1 MQMFTALQLQN
12 AHQKLQNAYQKLQNA
27 QQQLTNIEIYVLAII
42 FTVVIVTVGFIA
54 IDRRVRSRNQPL
66 NSTNYSVEKRVEN
79 YIFGAFCFFWLIAI
93 YSLIYKILTNETFLT
108 ALNIDLNEGLKDI
121 DFQAILIR
129 IAVSLGFIF
138 ITLFILSLVSPT
150 KNMLLL
156 LGITVIF
163 IAIIFDRKFLYTMF
177 LSLYLYYIYLD
188 VVKIASRAILDNLLV
203 TLSIYFLHLM
213 AILLP
218 IFILYPLCIDNIG
231 WTSTKILSFILFT
244 WTATSIFYMCRI
256 KILEASI
263 NKPGTS
269 SADNTT
275 FNIFRKSCKMAFFP
289 TLFMLLHH
297 FSLEFFILVII
308 ILCKFFT
315 SISILVKD
323 GIEIIEI
330 ARNGV
335 KKADDT
341 EFEEMIA
348 HAQFNMDDIIVS
360 ISLFDNLFRFLN
372 TIINLICYM
381 FSTSVNMLEESLSV
395 QFAKYINENIN
406 GGSLLLGIDI
416 YSAPSIFTLKGIIL
430 LMASLATYYSVYYIL
445 QSFYD
450 IIIYKKS
457 VQPSS
462 SNDDEYYN

>member
-1 MQMFTALQLQN
+1 MQLQN

-150 KNMLLL
+150 KNMLFLL
-156 LGITVIF
+156 KTTVIF

-177 LSLYLYYIYLD
+177 LSLCLYNIYLD

-275 FNIFRKSCKMAFFP
+275 FNIFRKSCKMALLP

-297 FSLEFFILVII
+297 FSLEFSILGII
-308 ILCKFFT
+308 

-323 GIEIIEI
+323 VIEIIEI

-348 HAQFNMDDIIVS
+348 HAQFNMIDIIFPMV
-360 ISLFDNLFRFLN
+360 LFDNLFRFLN

-445 QSFYD
+445 QSLYD

-462 SNDDEYYN
+462 SNDDEYS